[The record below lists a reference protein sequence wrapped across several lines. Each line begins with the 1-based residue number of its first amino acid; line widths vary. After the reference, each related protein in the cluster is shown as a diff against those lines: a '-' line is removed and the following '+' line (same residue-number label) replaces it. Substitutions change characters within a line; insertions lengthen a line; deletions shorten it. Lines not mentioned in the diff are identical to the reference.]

1 MELKGVVYNLHS
13 YSIYMD
19 IQCKAGKP
27 WKAVR
32 LYKELK
38 RNDFPLDVIV
48 YNNVV
53 YAIGLS
59 EGTDAAMGMYQE
71 MLDSGCPPNV
81 VIYNAIIKLLR
92 REGQVKQAYVFLARM
107 MNKGC
112 APDVITYHCFLR
124 CLNPPKEIL
133 RLFERMNESG
143 CHPRTKTYVMLIKKF
158 GSWGFLR
165 PVFAV
170 WDKMKEQGSNLDEFA
185 YNALIDALVQR
196 GMVKMAQKYE
206 TEMLEKWILAK
217 PWKDLG
223 TKLLSEDSDN
233 EGS

>member
-1 MELKGVVYNLHS
+1 MQKSPLSQPDHTTFGIIFKRYASTHLVKEVVNAYNRSAEFGLKDEISFSNLIDALCEYKHVIEAQEVCGISEFSNQTKMHNMIFQGSFKMGWWNKCREIWEEIELKGVVCNLHS

-32 LYKELK
+32 LYKEFK

-71 MLDSGCPPNV
+71 MLDSGCSPNV
-81 VIYNAIIKLLR
+81 
-92 REGQVKQAYVFLARM
+92 
-107 MNKGC
+107 
-112 APDVITYHCFLR
+112 
-124 CLNPPKEIL
+124 
-133 RLFERMNESG
+133 
-143 CHPRTKTYVMLIKKF
+143 
-158 GSWGFLR
+158 
-165 PVFAV
+165 
-170 WDKMKEQGSNLDEFA
+170 
-185 YNALIDALVQR
+185 R
-196 GMVKMAQKYE
+196 GMVEMAQKYE
-206 TEMLEKWILAK
+206 TEVLEKGILAK